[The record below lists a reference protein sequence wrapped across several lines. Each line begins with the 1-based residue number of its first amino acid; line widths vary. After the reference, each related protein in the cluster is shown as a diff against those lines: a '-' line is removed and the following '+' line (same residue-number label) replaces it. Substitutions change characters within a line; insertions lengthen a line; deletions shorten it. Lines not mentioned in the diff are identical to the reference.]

1 MEYTSGAVVDE
12 LKSETKV
19 YKGIMLQDFF
29 FLIIYMMAAYVLRE
43 FVSSSLRVVYMI
55 FSALIA
61 LYLTSK
67 SSSNKNRRKYEAIIL
82 FMKRDR
88 AVYYPV
94 VNRSLATERQLKVL
108 ENENQ
113 KF

>member
-1 MEYTSGAVVDE
+1 MEYTSGTVVEE

-29 FLIIYMMAAYVLRE
+29 FMIIYMMIAYILRE
-43 FVSSSLRVVYMI
+43 FVSSSLRIIYLL
-55 FSALIA
+55 FSAGVA

-67 SSSNKNRRKYEAIIL
+67 SGSNKNRRKYEAVAL
-82 FMKRDR
+82 FLKRDR

-94 VNRSLATERQLKVL
+94 INRSLATERQLKERED
-108 ENENQ
+108 ENR
-113 KF
+113 KH

>member
-1 MEYTSGAVVDE
+1 MENTSATVVDE

-43 FVSSSLRVVYMI
+43 LVSSSLIVVYMI
-55 FSALIA
+55 FSFLTA

-67 SSSNKNRRKYEAIIL
+67 SGSNKNRRKYEAIIL
-82 FMKRDR
+82 FLKRDR
-88 AVYYPV
+88 AVYIPV
-94 VNRSLATERQLKVL
+94 INRSLATERQLK
-108 ENENQ
+108 EKE
-113 KF
+113 

>member
-29 FLIIYMMAAYVLRE
+29 FLIIYMMAAYILRE
-43 FVSSSLRVVYMI
+43 FVSSSLRVIYMI
-55 FSALIA
+55 FSAFTA

-67 SSSNKNRRKYEAIIL
+67 SGSNKNRRKYEAIML
-82 FMKRDR
+82 FLKRDR
-88 AVYYPV
+88 TVYYPV
-94 VNRSLATERQLKVL
+94 INYSLATERQLKEL
-108 ENENQ
+108 ENENR
-113 KF
+113 KH